1 MKHKEL
7 TKAEEQ
13 IMQILWKIGK
23 GFVNDVVAEF
33 PDSKPAYTTVSTII
47 RILEKKGFLSHKA
60 LGNSHQY
67 YPVVSK
73 DEYAKFMLKDVVSN
87 YFSNSF
93 SGMVSFFSLNN
104 KINVKEMEEIMKL
117 MKQEIKQKKG

>member
-1 MKHKEL
+1 MKQKEL

-13 IMQILWKIGK
+13 IMQIIWKIDK

-33 PDSKPAYTTVSTII
+33 PEPKPAYTTVSTII

-104 KINVKEMEEIMKL
+104 KINVKEMEEILKL